1 MKIVESLC
9 HVMNVQSAS
18 DPTNM
23 SFVLTPLANELHRV
37 SSSDANA
44 FDVRSVT
51 NILDSIHVVVR
62 SLRMKTDNSG
72 GVGGGGGGGVHPL
85 VSAVSTMWPM
95 FERVATYIGMSASIT
110 DQIEIMMEKLC
121 KFCFIYFLFQNLFV
135 LATSSWTLFSTFF
148 YTKHNVQNLLFWS
161 LPSNIFITSQ
171 SYTYI
176 YKLSSWTTLFFFLL
190 FFFLHFFFYY
200 IPTYISRSCV

>member
-72 GVGGGGGGGVHPL
+72 GVGGGGGGGGGGGVHPL

-121 KFCFIYFLFQNLFV
+121 KFCLLRFNFLFH
-135 LATSSWTLFSTFF
+135 SSLKQPITFYIF
-148 YTKHNVQNLLFWS
+148 FHLLKYVSF
-161 LPSNIFITSQ
+161 
-171 SYTYI
+171 
-176 YKLSSWTTLFFFLL
+176 
-190 FFFLHFFFYY
+190 
-200 IPTYISRSCV
+200 